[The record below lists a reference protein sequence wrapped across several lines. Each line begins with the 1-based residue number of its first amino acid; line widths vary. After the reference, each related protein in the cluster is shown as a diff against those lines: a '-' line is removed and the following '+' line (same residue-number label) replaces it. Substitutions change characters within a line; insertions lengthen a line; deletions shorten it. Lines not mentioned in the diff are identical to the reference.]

1 MSSPKVV
8 KPAPVKLPDP
18 PPTIDQAAQNAE
30 ANDKLRRRKGRAAYV
45 FGGKTSGAMQATPV
59 ATKTLTGS

>member
-18 PPTIDQAAQNAE
+18 PPTVDTAAQNAE

-45 FGGKTSGAMQATPV
+45 FGGKTGVMQATPV

>member
-8 KPAPVKLPDP
+8 KPPPVKLPDP
-18 PPTIDQAAQNAE
+18 PPTVDQASQNAE

-45 FGGKTSGAMQATPV
+45 FGGKTNALQSTPV

>member
-30 ANDKLRRRKGRAAYV
+30 ANDRLRKRKGRSAYI
-45 FGGKTSGAMQATPV
+45 FGGNSGALSTTAV
-59 ATKTLTGS
+59 GTKTLTGQ